1 MKNRKDPLEAY
12 NDSVEI
18 FERSWTFARMTE
30 AEKENC
36 RNALRF
42 PVEQNLLKGSYK
54 ARRGILNAVY
64 NAYLIGIGYTGFD
77 WREKSA

>member
-1 MKNRKDPLEAY
+1 MKNRKDPQEAY

-18 FERSWTFARMTE
+18 FERSWTFDRMTE

-36 RNALRF
+36 RKALRF
-42 PVEQNLLKGSYK
+42 PVEQDLLKGSYK
-54 ARRGILNAVY
+54 DRRGTLTAVY
-64 NAYLIGIGYTGFD
+64 HAYLLGIGYTDFN